1 MAASSQSARVA
12 RRTAPI
18 VLDSDQADQLESLAT
33 GAMRR
38 TPELAEKLLGEI
50 ARARIVS
57 PPRLRPDIVA
67 LGREVVFRDETTGR
81 EHTVV
86 LVLPQ
91 DADIDKGRTS
101 VMTPIGVALI
111 GLREGASLTW
121 ETRDGETRKL
131 TVIRV
136 SPAADRSGEK
146 R

>member
-1 MAASSQSARVA
+1 MAASSQPARVA
-12 RRTAPI
+12 RKAAPI
-18 VLDSDQADQLESLAT
+18 VLDADQADQLEALAT

-38 TPELAEKLLGEI
+38 TPDLAERLLGEI
-50 ARARIVS
+50 AQARIVNAT
-57 PPRLRPDIVA
+57 RLRADVVA

-91 DADIDKGRTS
+91 DADIAKRRAS

-111 GLREGASLTW
+111 GLREGASFTW

-131 TVIRV
+131 TVVRV
-136 SPAADRSGEK
+136 SPAAG
-146 R
+146 